1 MKKLTLSALLLML
14 ITGLY
19 GEERAIGWG
28 SYYMPGNIIP
38 EAALSYE
45 GYSYHGWHYNDGKS
59 YYGTRHYGQLGLYPA
74 AEVMLWKPYF
84 GEYAPLDI
92 GVEAI
97 GRFGIPLSRYESFS
111 MGAGAQAS
119 FHLGFRGFDFPGSQ
133 YLDRIDFFV
142 KLGLGCDFIN
152 EDGFK
157 MGFISET
164 GLNYFITER
173 FSLGLSY
180 RHWGINGHKYDSV
193 SYRYNGIAIQARFRL
208 GRSGKVKGMGEV
220 WNGVDTSLSGI
231 TDMTYLAQFYVY
243 FTYAA
248 YTGGYYSDSCDMQ
261 EGCGGIWRY
270 EDGEGKEH
278 FFIERTFLEREA
290 DGAEWWLLKY
300 YDDQEEVLFEY
311 CISKDKSLKTLYYRD
326 EKGRIRSYEFKGD
339 EELTAINS
347 SDVVSYQDLENMAS
361 AREDVRVKAGLFKDC
376 LHIESES
383 RGEEEEFWYSDDKT
397 IPGALVKFHYF
408 DDENQE
414 LRGELYEK
422 VKGKTGRFSLKNH

>member
-1 MKKLTLSALLLML
+1 MKMKKLTLSALLLML

-119 FHLGFRGFDFPGSQ
+119 FHLGFRGFDFPGAE

-142 KLGLGCDFIN
+142 KMGLGCDFVN

-157 MGFISET
+157 LGFISQT
-164 GLNYFITER
+164 GVNYFITEQ
-173 FSLGLSY
+173 FALGLSY
-180 RHWGINGHKYDSV
+180 RYWGANSYGRNGV
-193 SYRYNGIAIQARFRL
+193 AIQARYRL
-208 GRSGKVKGMGEV
+208 GRTGKVRGMGKT
-220 WNGVDTSLSGI
+220 WDGLNTSLSGI
-231 TDMTYLAQFYVY
+231 KDMSYLAQFYAY
-243 FTYAA
+243 FGYAA
-248 YTGGYYSDSCDMQ
+248 YTGGYYYDSSSIK

-270 EDGEGKEH
+270 EDEEGKEA
-278 FFIERTFLEREA
+278 FFIERTLLKR
-290 DGAEWWLLKY
+290 DDQGGQWWLLKY
-300 YDDQEEVLFEY
+300 YNKEEEVLFEY
-311 CISKDKSLKTLYYRD
+311 YITRDNALKILYYRD
-326 EKGRIRSYEFKGD
+326 EKGQIRSYEFKGD
-339 EELTAINS
+339 EELVVINS
-347 SDVVSYQDLENMAS
+347 SDVVDYEEMEKQSS
-361 AREDVRVKAGLFKDC
+361 SREDVQVHAGLFRDC
-376 LHIESES
+376 LHVVRSRNGESQD
-383 RGEEEEFWYSDDKT
+383 FWYSDDKT
-397 IPGALVKFHYF
+397 IPGGLIKFHYF
-408 DDENQE
+408 DDDDE
-414 LRGELYEK
+414 LKGELYDK
-422 VKGKTGRFSLKNH
+422 VQGKQDNFTLKTK